1 MACMKNLLLDI
12 LQLYKDGVDKTQIS
26 EKLEV
31 SVETVDYV
39 IKEYYSTIL

>member
-1 MACMKNLLLDI
+1 MACTKNLLLDI

-39 IKEYYSTIL
+39 IKEYYSIIF